1 MEQGDDVGPN
11 PRDRASAETAMEGHS
26 VTASSRTTSRIRAEI
41 RKRVPIQ
48 NVPTVPHE
56 HLRSTWKQARP
67 GRIRASFDVAQS
79 QDPGG
84 WYVVGRSG
92 DVGTSR
98 SVIRTIAGR
107 EIVLGR
113 D

>member
-1 MEQGDDVGPN
+1 M
-11 PRDRASAETAMEGHS
+11 
-26 VTASSRTTSRIRAEI
+26 TASSRIRAEI

-84 WYVVGRSG
+84 WYAVGRSE
-92 DVGTSR
+92 DVGTKR
-98 SVIRTIAGR
+98 SVTRTIAGR
-107 EIVLGR
+107 EIVLWR
-113 D
+113 DESGTLMAGARHLSPPRCPTRGL

>member
-1 MEQGDDVGPN
+1 MTASRQDHQPDPAADDA
-11 PRDRASAETAMEGHS
+11 ASA
-26 VTASSRTTSRIRAEI
+26 
-41 RKRVPIQ
+41 VPIQ

-98 SVIRTIAGR
+98 SVTRMIAGR
-107 EIVLGR
+107 EIVLWR
-113 D
+113 DEDGA

>member
-1 MEQGDDVGPN
+1 M
-11 PRDRASAETAMEGHS
+11 
-26 VTASSRTTSRIRAEI
+26 TASSRIRAEI

-79 QDPGG
+79 
-84 WYVVGRSG
+84 
-92 DVGTSR
+92 
-98 SVIRTIAGR
+98 
-107 EIVLGR
+107 
-113 D
+113 